1 MSDFDLL
8 KYLQNELIEVLNAR
22 KQVEEFIPN
31 SCCKAKIRR
40 LRLEIQEVMLRI
52 ERKCVGWYK
61 DGKERWELQ
70 NER

>member
-1 MSDFDLL
+1 MKDKLSDFDLL

-22 KQVEEFIPN
+22 KEVEEFIPN

-52 ERKCVGWYK
+52 ERKCEIFWK
-61 DGKERWELQ
+61 NGKERWE
-70 NER
+70 